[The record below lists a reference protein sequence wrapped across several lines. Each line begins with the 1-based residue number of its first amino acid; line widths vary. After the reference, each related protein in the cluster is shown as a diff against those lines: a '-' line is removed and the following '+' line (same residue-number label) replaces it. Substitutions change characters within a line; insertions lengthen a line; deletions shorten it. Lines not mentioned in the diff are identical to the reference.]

1 MAFNKSYKSSITI
14 FDVDD
19 TLVIT
24 KSKIKVINPKTGYS
38 SELTPQEFNTFKK
51 RRGDEMDFSDFRNV
65 DILKAGKIIEWV
77 FNILKRTI
85 IKGKPVGIITARD
98 NSDLII
104 DFLAH
109 NDIKINPSYI
119 YAVNDPSLGFT
130 GTTAQKKLLA
140 FKKFY
145 EMGFTNFSFYDDD
158 EDNIA
163 IAKEFAKDN
172 SDVVMNANLIKKK
185 WIPQFEAFN

>member
-77 FNILKRTI
+77 FNILKRNHITLIFIRLLFLRFIFLLVCVI
-85 IKGKPVGIITARD
+85 IIIY
-98 NSDLII
+98 
-104 DFLAH
+104 
-109 NDIKINPSYI
+109 KIP
-119 YAVNDPSLGFT
+119 
-130 GTTAQKKLLA
+130 A
-140 FKKFY
+140 F
-145 EMGFTNFSFYDDD
+145 
-158 EDNIA
+158 
-163 IAKEFAKDN
+163 
-172 SDVVMNANLIKKK
+172 
-185 WIPQFEAFN
+185 